1 MQGEIFLDQ
10 DPYIVVQPGYSHA
23 WNAHG
28 GSAHLHEHLVT
39 HYAACW
45 QQSLSNGEWDP
56 SVCDIG
62 VSRLFNYY
70 VEGLWWSI
78 TQPPYI
84 NGVYYDGVDKGH
96 RFRSSTLCH
105 FILLRPCR
113 HKLST
118 HWYAAHSARR

>member
-10 DPYIVVQPGYSHA
+10 DPYTVVQPGYSHA

-28 GSAHLHEHLVT
+28 GAAHLHEHLVT

-70 VEGLWWSI
+70 VEVSGSEGPSI
-78 TQPPYI
+78 RPSRALAV
-84 NGVYYDGVDKGH
+84 NHG
-96 RFRSSTLCH
+96 TL
-105 FILLRPCR
+105 
-113 HKLST
+113 LSVI
-118 HWYAAHSARR
+118 